1 MSDYC
6 PPESEPE
13 LEPPELSE
21 EEEEEEERWD
31 VFLAEGRE
39 GFKLLKITFLNFKIR
54 GGKKV
59 LKVVKFYF

>member
-39 GFKLLKITFLNFKIR
+39 GFLN
-54 GGKKV
+54 V
-59 LKVVKFYF
+59 